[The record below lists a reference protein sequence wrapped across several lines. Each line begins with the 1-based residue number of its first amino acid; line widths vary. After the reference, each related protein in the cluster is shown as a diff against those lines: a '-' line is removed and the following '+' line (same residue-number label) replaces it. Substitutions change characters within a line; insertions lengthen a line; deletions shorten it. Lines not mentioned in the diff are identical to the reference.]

1 MNNNF
6 PSRKNRV
13 AIFGA
18 YGLLGSFLS
27 QYLEKKSY
35 LIFRQGRKLNSDYKL
50 DPNDDFMVKKFL
62 DETNPDY
69 VVNLNAITDVDYC
82 EENPNK
88 AIYGNVKTVE
98 TIVKNLNNK
107 KSHLIHISTDQVYS
121 GNGPHKED
129 KVNPINFYG
138 LTKYQ
143 AEQEAKKVNATIL
156 RTNFLGKS
164 FSKSKKSLTDWF
176 VKAFVSNSFISLFT
190 DIKISAVHQDYLS
203 SIIERSFSTKPSKT
217 INVGCKNF
225 ITKAELAIQL
235 SNALNFD
242 FKNYKLTSN
251 RNISRPARRP
261 EDMSLDTLK
270 FNNVFNQESPLM
282 EQTINLLKKD
292 YENIS
297 A

>member
-1 MNNNF
+1 MSNEFSIN
-6 PSRKNRV
+6 KNRV

-35 LIFRQGRKLNSDYKL
+35 LIFRQGRQFYSDYKL
-50 DPNDDFMVKKFL
+50 DPNDSFMVKKFL

-82 EENPNK
+82 EDNPSI
-88 AIYGNVKTVE
+88 ATIGNVKTVE
-98 TIVKNLNNK
+98 TLVKNLNQK

-121 GNGPHKED
+121 GNGPHRED
-129 KVNPINFYG
+129 EVNPINFYG

-143 AEQEAKKVNATIL
+143 AEIEAKKVNGTIL

-164 FSKSKKSLTDWF
+164 FSQNKSSLTDWF
-176 VKAFVSNSFISLFT
+176 VKSFVSNSFISLFT
-190 DIKISAVHQDYLS
+190 DIKISAVHQEFLS
-203 SIIERSFSTKPSKT
+203 SIIERSFSIKPSKT

-235 SNALNFD
+235 SKALNFD

-251 RNISRPARRP
+251 KNISRSAPRP

-270 FNNVFNQESPLM
+270 FNNIFNQESPLI
-282 EQTINLLKKD
+282 EETINLLKKD
-292 YENIS
+292 YEKI
-297 A
+297 AA